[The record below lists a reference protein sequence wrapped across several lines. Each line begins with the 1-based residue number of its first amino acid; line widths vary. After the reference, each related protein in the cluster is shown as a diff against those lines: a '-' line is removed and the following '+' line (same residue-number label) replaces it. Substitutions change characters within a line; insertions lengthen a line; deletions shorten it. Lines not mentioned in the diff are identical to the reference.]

1 MKLASIVVDGE
12 TLGVFETEPGCFAPL
27 QALGREVASVRQ
39 FIEMGDAALSAAEAF
54 AEDARAPLIDADN
67 AVWAPA
73 IPDPS
78 KILCIALN
86 NSAAD
91 SQLTYRPD
99 FPVYFPKFP
108 SALNGHGRPVE
119 LFPHYGLVHPEP
131 ELAVII
137 GKKAKNISMEDAM
150 EHVFG
155 YTIFNDIT
163 SVGMRKED
171 RFVAEYPIPDGKGGF
186 TPTTEH
192 VVYQGRYKSADGFAP
207 IGPTIVHKSAVPDP
221 MALRVQCWLDDDVLM
236 DDNTSAYHF
245 SIPQVIFW
253 LSKHATLLPGDV
265 IALGTALHPDEDR
278 RPISYGNINE
288 FGERIVIEIEGLG
301 RLETP
306 VRRIDAPDPRKV
318 FSAA

>member
-1 MKLASIVVDGE
+1 MKFASIVVDEE
-12 TLGVFETEPGCFAPL
+12 TLGVFETEPGRFAPL
-27 QALGREVASVRQ
+27 QVLGREYASVRQ
-39 FIEMGDAALSAAEAF
+39 FIEMGDAALA
-54 AEDARAPLIDADN
+54 DAKALAKDDRAPAIDVEN

-108 SALNGHGRPVE
+108 SALAGHGQVVE
-119 LFPHYGLVHPEP
+119 LYPHYGLVHPEP

-137 GKKAKNISMEDAM
+137 GKKARNVSLEAAM

-171 RFVAEYPIPDGKGGF
+171 RFVAEYPIPDGNGGF

-207 IGPTIVHKSAVPDP
+207 MGPMIAHKSVVPDP
-221 MALRVQCWLDDDVLM
+221 MKLRVQCWLDDDVLM

-245 SIPQVIFW
+245 SIPEVIFW
-253 LSKHATLLPGDV
+253 LSRHATLLPGDV
-265 IALGTALHPDEDR
+265 IALGTALHPDENR

-288 FGERIVIEIEGLG
+288 FGERIVIEIESLG
-301 RLETP
+301 RLETS
-306 VRRIDAPDPRKV
+306 VRRIDAPDPRK
-318 FSAA
+318 FFNSR